1 MQISYK
7 FEKANIFFLYSI
19 NEHTNHPS
27 QRASENHTLSNCL
40 RVCGCSNSGL
50 LKWVNLSC
58 LQSRLELKMS
68 YFTFTPAFVD
78 SRWNITGKSSIIT
91 NGKCIANV
99 FKHGL
104 KSNLYFWYVIWM
116 WTQINKDSLNTFT
129 SVWWSSSR
137 WFGPWLVP
145 FMMRMTVS
153 FSSDKTGYTANKTS

>member
-1 MQISYK
+1 MSTLITPLK
-7 FEKANIFFLYSI
+7 
-19 NEHTNHPS
+19 EHLKT
-27 QRASENHTLSNCL
+27 TLWAIAWGFAGAQTP
-40 RVCGCSNSGL
+40 VCSNEET
-50 LKWVNLSC
+50 WVAC
-58 LQSRLELKMS
+58 GVRLELKMS
-68 YFTFTPAFVD
+68 YLTFTPDFVD
-78 SRWNITGKSSIIT
+78 SRWIITGKSSIIT

-99 FKHGL
+99 FKHSL

-145 FMMRMTVS
+145 FMIRMTVS